1 MRMKRVS
8 AMKRLFIMIGMAAL
22 VLAGTAQATSARKSH
37 TFRNAAGVTCHY
49 WGGNGVLMC
58 ATDNGYAVKMN
69 PARADIT
76 RYLTPYNRARS
87 QLAPYSAS
95 PLLLGQKWRSADG
108 LALCSSRAR
117 GAIDCTAGAHGFS
130 ISPKGLVGW

>member
-1 MRMKRVS
+1 MRMKRAS
-8 AMKRLFIMIGMAAL
+8 AMKRLFIIGVAAL
-22 VLAGTAQATSARKSH
+22 VLAGTAQAASAWKSN

-58 ATDNGYAVKMN
+58 ATDNGYAVRMN

-76 RYLTPYNRARS
+76 RYLTSYNRART

-95 PLLLGQKWRSADG
+95 LLPLGRKWRSADG

-130 ISPKGLVGW
+130 ISRKGLVGW

>member
-1 MRMKRVS
+1 VRMKPAS
-8 AMKRLFIMIGMAAL
+8 AMKRLFIIGVAAL
-22 VLAGTAQATSARKSH
+22 VLAGTAQAASAWKSN

-49 WGGNGVLMC
+49 WGGNGVLMF

-76 RYLTPYNRARS
+76 RYLTPYDRARS
-87 QLAPYSAS
+87 KLAPYSAS

-108 LALCSSRAR
+108 FASCSSRAR

-130 ISPKGLVGW
+130 ISRKGLVGW

>member
-8 AMKRLFIMIGMAAL
+8 AMKRLFIVGVAAL
-22 VLAGTAQATSARKSH
+22 VLAGTAQAASAWKSN
-37 TFRNAAGVTCHY
+37 TFQNAAGVTCHY

-58 ATDNGYAVKMN
+58 ATDNGYAVRMN

-76 RYLTPYNRARS
+76 RYLTSYSRARS

-95 PLLLGQKWRSADG
+95 LLLIGRKWRSADG

-117 GAIDCTAGAHGFS
+117 GVMDCTAGAHGFS
-130 ISPKGLVGW
+130 ISRKGLVGW